1 MTYYFSILILV
12 LCLVLFTFSSRVNRN
27 SLYLLGFLIP
37 LAIYG
42 IHHHLVFFNASASR
56 LAIVN
61 THAIPIY
68 YLTGPMLFLYTRNT
82 ILDST
87 KLNKLDFLHFL
98 PFLIGLTSILP
109 YIFKS
114 FDYKI
119 DIAQQLIDDPNK
131 IKTIH
136 THWFYPIYVNVIA
149 RPTLLIS
156 YSMASLVIIWKYT
169 NIKGKES
176 PVAQRGMII
185 KWLISLAILTFL
197 IAILYLSM
205 TYSFFNT
212 QNIAKETFNQ
222 LPSSTFTGFAYAIV
236 PITIF
241 VFPGILYGIP
251 RVVQI
256 SSSNQALGEETL
268 QTDIEN
274 EYNSND
280 PLEETAKRILNYFEQ
295 NKPYLKSKF
304 SIDSISEDLNIPR
317 HHVGYCFTNI
327 IKTKFTTL
335 RTDYR
340 VAYAKRLL
348 LSSHVDILTMEGIG
362 LESGF
367 ASKSSF
373 FSVFKESTGLSPLD
387 FMKQNKH
394 QGAYRK
400 YPKNNSEKF
409 NEPEVN

>member
-12 LCLVLFTFSSRVNRN
+12 LCLVVFTYSSRVNRN

-37 LAIYG
+37 LALYG
-42 IHHHLVFFNASASR
+42 IHHHLVFFNESATK

-68 YLTGPMLFLYTRNT
+68 YLAGPMLFLYIRNT

-87 KLNKLDFLHFL
+87 KLSNLDFLHFL
-98 PFLIGLTSILP
+98 PFIIGLTSILP

-114 FDYKI
+114 FDYKV
-119 DIAQQLIDDPNK
+119 DIAQQFIDNPNNIK
-131 IKTIH
+131 IIH
-136 THWFYPIYVNVIA
+136 SHWFYPIYVNVIA
-149 RPTLLIS
+149 RPILLIS
-156 YSMASLVIIWKYT
+156 YSIASLVIIWKYT
-169 NIKGKES
+169 NVKGKES
-176 PVAQRGMII
+176 PIAQRGMII

-197 IAILYLSM
+197 IALLYLSM

-212 QNIAKETFNQ
+212 QNIRKETFNQ
-222 LPSSTFTGFAYAIV
+222 LPTSIFTGFAYAIV

-251 RVVQI
+251 RVAEKII
-256 SSSNQALGEETL
+256 SDEIINETSSQL
-268 QTDIEN
+268 DFKN
-274 EYNSND
+274 EYPAID
-280 PLEETAKRILNYFEQ
+280 PLDATAKRILNYFEQ
-295 NKPYLKSKF
+295 SKPYLKSKF
-304 SIDSISEDLNIPR
+304 SIDDISEELNIPK

-327 IKTKFTTL
+327 IKTKFTSL

-340 VAYAKRLL
+340 IAYAKRLL
-348 LSSHVDILTMEGIG
+348 QSSQVDVLTMEGIG

-373 FSVFKESTGLSPLD
+373 FSVFKEATGLSPLD

-400 YPKNNSEKF
+400 YPKNYSENF
-409 NEPEVN
+409 NKAEVN